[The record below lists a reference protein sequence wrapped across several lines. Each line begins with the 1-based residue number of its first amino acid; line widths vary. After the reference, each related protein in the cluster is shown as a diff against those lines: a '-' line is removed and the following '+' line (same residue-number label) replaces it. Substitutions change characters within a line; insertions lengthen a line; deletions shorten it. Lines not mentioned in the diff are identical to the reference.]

1 MTLEIQNLV
10 GLDFV
15 WRSVLYGNIT
25 GNIIRGLK
33 NGRSGKVDQIV
44 TVLAQRWR
52 VAISQILL
60 HYKKWADVHIIGRYQ
75 RMSPSFHGGKL
86 RDESTRSPDTFWYF
100 LHVLDSRLSNYFCHY
115 ANLASFW
122 PKTIQIPYYTSHI
135 TVSTGIYISK
145 EVKYEKLN

>member
-44 TVLAQRWR
+44 TVLTCAK
-52 VAISQILL
+52 VEGSDFAN
-60 HYKKWADVHIIGRYQ
+60 
-75 RMSPSFHGGKL
+75 SPSLQKMG
-86 RDESTRSPDTFWYF
+86 
-100 LHVLDSRLSNYFCHY
+100 
-115 ANLASFW
+115 
-122 PKTIQIPYYTSHI
+122 
-135 TVSTGIYISK
+135 
-145 EVKYEKLN
+145 